1 MTDNGL
7 VLASNKGFAE
17 VEVSCFDECQHCSA
31 RSLCIGNKQNKG
43 RLSVKNPLQAMP
55 GDQVK
60 IEIPESQYSKALS
73 LLFGG
78 WLSAMLIGLAGG
90 YLIASLFSF
99 STFQACLIGLA
110 AGLVL
115 GGLIL
120 LIIFRRKNEDQLYPV
135 IIDILKKGDSYGSA

>member
-7 VLASNKGFAE
+7 VIATDKELAE
-17 VEVSCFDECQHCSA
+17 VEVSCFEGCQSCAA

-43 RLSVKNPLQAMP
+43 RISVKNPLQANP

-60 IEIPESQYSKALS
+60 IEIPENQYSKALS

-78 WLSAMLIGLAGG
+78 LLVALLIGLWGG
-90 YLIASLFSF
+90 YLVATLFYFSLLPASV
-99 STFQACLIGLA
+99 IGLA

-120 LIIFRRKNEDQLYPV
+120 SVIFRRNKKDQLYPV
-135 IIDILKKGDSYGSA
+135 IIDILKKGDHYGSA

>member
-7 VLASNKGFAE
+7 VIATDNGLAE
-17 VEVSCFDECQHCSA
+17 VEVSCFEGCQSCAA

-43 RLSVKNPLQAMP
+43 RISVKNPLLAKP

-60 IEIPESQYSKALS
+60 IEIPENQYGKALS

-78 WLSAMLIGLAGG
+78 LLTAMLIGFGG
-90 YLIASLFSF
+90 GCLIARLFSF
-99 STFQACLIGLA
+99 SLLPASVVGLA
-110 AGLVL
+110 AGLAL

-120 LIIFRRKNEDQLYPV
+120 SVLFRRNKEHQLYPV
-135 IIDILKKGDSYGSA
+135 IIDILKKGDHYGPA